1 MRSLVFVLITKHYGG
16 QVKDDEVGGG
26 CSTNGRDERCKQS
39 VAGGG
44 GRKETTFR
52 ALGVDYRII
61 LKEILKK

>member
-1 MRSLVFVLITKHYGG
+1 
-16 QVKDDEVGGG
+16 VGGDVAQMGERSGASRVWRGRG
-26 CSTNGRDERCKQS
+26 C
-39 VAGGG
+39 